1 MLLVASMAY
10 RVECC
15 RGAAFPGAEALRPLG
30 VSGTRGLQRWQRC
43 DNVADS
49 RERSKSSKPALAEL
63 SAASRKSLALLVCYK
78 PLAAVLAAFAV
89 SWTRVVLDELTHQQL

>member
-1 MLLVASMAY
+1 MLRVASMAY

-43 DNVADS
+43 VNVADS
-49 RERSKSSKPALAEL
+49 RTRSKSSKPALAEL

-78 PLAAVLAAFAV
+78 PLAAVLAAFAF
-89 SWTRVVLDELTHQQL
+89 S